1 MLPTP
6 NTLTNAV
13 LTEQARDLS
22 GTGVLST
29 SLHQEPDARSFLAL
43 PPNQTRHQINAAE
56 SMIEAI
62 GTLGEGWDGYDAIA
76 ISPVVCSNAKTF
88 LRIGP
93 SELSVPEITP
103 TSNGTLN
110 FEWASNN
117 AEAYLEIGQTRFTG
131 HIQTKKGETIYLD
144 GTLGAQPKP
153 DYGIRQALALISGL
167 LHASS
172 STPSLSQT
180 FQVPK

>member
-1 MLPTP
+1 M
-6 NTLTNAV
+6 LTNAV
-13 LTEQARDLS
+13 FIEQTTILN
-22 GTGVLST
+22 GTGVPST
-29 SLHQEPDARSFLAL
+29 SLHQKPDPRSFLTQPA
-43 PPNQTRHQINAAE
+43 NQTRHQISAAE
-56 SMIEAI
+56 SVIEAI

-76 ISPVVCSNAKTF
+76 ISPVVCANAKTF
-88 LRIGP
+88 LTIGP
-93 SELSVPEITP
+93 LELSVPEITP

-110 FEWASNN
+110 FEWTSNN

-167 LHASS
+167 LNASS
-172 STPSLSQT
+172 STPSLYQT